1 MMKKVLVPFVAIVV
15 GFGLFAAC
23 SNDSDSANS
32 QVSGPVNS
40 TVAKVESAS
49 FTAENQS
56 NCGMEVGLMKSES
69 ETDSVHLYMNKD
81 GSAVLKEKMQ
91 SICRY
96 KGETSNISLEKS
108 GDTLLVSIDYYEYPP
123 DTVVVSA
130 VLNEK
135 MQSIIRDKGNKISN
149 ISVEKSNDTMLVSID
164 YYEYPPDTVVVYND
178 SLGKN
183 DTLIMSRY
191 PTPKCGGICSADYEI
206 DVPAEFVGS
215 KFVSVIR
222 NGKAL
227 LYPIAYVKE

>member
-1 MMKKVLVPFVAIVV
+1 MMKKIFIPFVSLVMSI
-15 GFGLFAAC
+15 GFFAAC

-56 NCGMEVGLMKSES
+56 NCGMNIGLMKSEP

-96 KGETSNISLEKS
+96 KGETSNITLEKLN
-108 GDTLLVSIDYYEYPP
+108 DTLQVSIDYYEYPP
-123 DTVVVSA
+123 DTVIVSA
-130 VLNEK
+130 ELNEK
-135 MQSIIRDKGNKISN
+135 MQFIRDKGNKISN
-149 ISVEKSNDTMLVSID
+149 ISVEKSNDTVFFFVD
-164 YYEYPPDTVVVYND
+164 YYKNPPDTFVVYND
-178 SLGKN
+178 PLEKN

-206 DVPAEFVGS
+206 NVPAEFVGS
-215 KFVSVIR
+215 KFVSVNR
-222 NGKAL
+222 SGNAKV
-227 LYPIAYVKE
+227 YPIAYVKEE

>member
-123 DTVVVSA
+123 DTVIVSA
-130 VLNEK
+130 ELNEK
-135 MQSIIRDKGNKISN
+135 MQFIRDKGNKISN
-149 ISVEKSNDTMLVSID
+149 ISVEKSNDTVFFFVD
-164 YYEYPPDTVVVYND
+164 YYKNPPDTFVVYND
-178 SLGKN
+178 PLGKN

-206 DVPAEFVGS
+206 NVPAEFVGS
-215 KFVSVIR
+215 KFVSVNR
-222 NGKAL
+222 SGNAKV
-227 LYPIAYVKE
+227 YPIAYVKEE

>member
-123 DTVVVSA
+123 DTVIVSA
-130 VLNEK
+130 ELNET
-135 MQSIIRDKGNKISN
+135 MQFIRDKGKISN
-149 ISVEKSNDTMLVSID
+149 ISVEKSNDTVFFFVD
-164 YYEYPPDTVVVYND
+164 YYKNPPDTFVVYND
-178 SLGKN
+178 PLGKK

-206 DVPAEFVGS
+206 NVPAEFMDS
-215 KFVSVIR
+215 KFVSVVR
-222 NGKAL
+222 NGEAK

>member
-56 NCGMEVGLMKSES
+56 NCGMNVGLMKSEP

-123 DTVVVSA
+123 DTVIVSA
-130 VLNEK
+130 ELNEK
-135 MQSIIRDKGNKISN
+135 MQFIRDKGNKISN
-149 ISVEKSNDTMLVSID
+149 ISVEKSNDTVFFFVD
-164 YYEYPPDTVVVYND
+164 YYKNPPDTFVVYND
-178 SLGKN
+178 PLGKN

-206 DVPAEFVGS
+206 NVPAEFVGS
-215 KFVSVIR
+215 KFVSVNR
-222 NGKAL
+222 SGEAK

>member
-1 MMKKVLVPFVAIVV
+1 MMKKVLVPIVGLVLGFFVA
-15 GFGLFAAC
+15 C
-23 SNDSDSANS
+23 TNDADSANS
-32 QVSGPVNS
+32 LVSGSVDS

-130 VLNEK
+130 ELNEK
-135 MQSIIRDKGNKISN
+135 MQFIRDKGNKISN
-149 ISVEKSNDTMLVSID
+149 ISVEKSNDTVFFFVD
-164 YYEYPPDTVVVYND
+164 YYENPSDTFVVYND
-178 SLGKN
+178 PLGKN

-191 PTPKCGGICSADYEI
+191 PTPKCGGVCSADYEI
-206 DVPAEFVGS
+206 NVPAEFAGAR
-215 KFVSVIR
+215 FVSVNR
-222 NGKAL
+222 SGKAK

>member
-96 KGETSNISLEKS
+96 KGEISNISLEKS

-123 DTVVVSA
+123 DT
-130 VLNEK
+130 
-135 MQSIIRDKGNKISN
+135 
-149 ISVEKSNDTMLVSID
+149 
-164 YYEYPPDTVVVYND
+164 YP
-178 SLGKN
+178 
-183 DTLIMSRY
+183 I
-191 PTPKCGGICSADYEI
+191 PKCGGICSADYEI
-206 DVPAEFVGS
+206 NVPAEFVGAR
-215 KFVSVIR
+215 FVSVIR
-222 NGKAL
+222 SGKAMF
-227 LYPIAYVKE
+227 YPIAYVKE

>member
-23 SNDSDSANS
+23 SNDSDSATS
-32 QVSGPVNS
+32 SVSAS
-40 TVAKVESAS
+40 DATIVAKLESAS

-56 NCGMEVGLMKSES
+56 NCGMGVGLMKSES
-69 ETDSVHLYMNKD
+69 ETDSVHLYMNRD

-123 DTVVVSA
+123 DTVVV
-130 VLNEK
+130 
-135 MQSIIRDKGNKISN
+135 
-149 ISVEKSNDTMLVSID
+149 
-164 YYEYPPDTVVVYND
+164 YND

-183 DTLIMSRY
+183 DTLFVSRY
-191 PTPKCGGICSADYEI
+191 PTPKCGGVCSADYEI

-215 KFVSVIR
+215 KFISVIR

>member
-40 TVAKVESAS
+40 TVAKVESISYVAS
-49 FTAENQS
+49 EGS
-56 NCGMEVGLMKSES
+56 CGGSGDALKKDAFVN
-69 ETDSVHLYMNKD
+69 DSVHLYMNKD

-123 DTVVVSA
+123 DTVVV
-130 VLNEK
+130 
-135 MQSIIRDKGNKISN
+135 
-149 ISVEKSNDTMLVSID
+149 
-164 YYEYPPDTVVVYND
+164 YND
-178 SLGKN
+178 PLGKN

-215 KFVSVIR
+215 KFISVIR

>member
-1 MMKKVLVPFVAIVV
+1 MKKVLVPFVVVVV
-15 GFGLFAAC
+15 GFCLFAAC

-96 KGETSNISLEKS
+96 KGEISNISLEKS
-108 GDTLLVSIDYYEYPP
+108 GDTLQVSIDYYEYSP
-123 DTVVVSA
+123 DTVIVSA
-130 VLNEK
+130 ELNEK
-135 MQSIIRDKGNKISN
+135 MQFIRDKGNKISN
-149 ISVEKSNDTMLVSID
+149 ISVEKSNDTVFFFVD
-164 YYEYPPDTVVVYND
+164 YYENPSDTFVVYND
-178 SLGKN
+178 PLGKN

-191 PTPKCGGICSADYEI
+191 PTPKCGGVCSADYEI
-206 DVPAEFVGS
+206 NVPAEFAGAR
-215 KFVSVIR
+215 FVSVNR
-222 NGKAL
+222 SGKAK

>member
-1 MMKKVLVPFVAIVV
+1 MMKKIFIPFVSLVMSI
-15 GFGLFAAC
+15 GFFAAC

-56 NCGMEVGLMKSES
+56 NCGMNVGLMKSEP
-69 ETDSVHLYMNKD
+69 ETDSVHLYMNED

-91 SICRY
+91 SICSY

-123 DTVVVSA
+123 DTVIVSA
-130 VLNEK
+130 ELNEK
-135 MQSIIRDKGNKISN
+135 MQFIRDKGNKISN
-149 ISVEKSNDTMLVSID
+149 ISVEKSNDTVFFFVD
-164 YYEYPPDTVVVYND
+164 YYKNPPDTFVVYND
-178 SLGKN
+178 PLGKN

-206 DVPAEFVGS
+206 NVPAEFVDS
-215 KFVSVIR
+215 KFVSVNR
-222 NGKAL
+222 SGNAKV
-227 LYPIAYVKE
+227 YPIAYVKEE

>member
-1 MMKKVLVPFVAIVV
+1 MVKKIFIPFVSLVISI
-15 GFGLFAAC
+15 GFFAAC

-32 QVSGPVNS
+32 PVRGSVDS

-56 NCGMEVGLMKSES
+56 NCGMNVGLMKSES
-69 ETDSVHLYMNKD
+69 ETDSIHLYMNKD

-91 SICRY
+91 SICSY

-108 GDTLLVSIDYYEYPP
+108 GDTLLVSIDYYEYP
-123 DTVVVSA
+123 
-130 VLNEK
+130 L
-135 MQSIIRDKGNKISN
+135 
-149 ISVEKSNDTMLVSID
+149 
-164 YYEYPPDTVVVYND
+164 DTVVVYND
-178 SLGKN
+178 PLGKN

-206 DVPAEFVGS
+206 NVPAEFMDS
-215 KFVSVIR
+215 KFVSVNR
-222 NGKAL
+222 NGEAK

>member
-1 MMKKVLVPFVAIVV
+1 MVKKVLVPFVAIVV

-23 SNDSDSANS
+23 SNDSDSATS
-32 QVSGPVNS
+32 SVSAS
-40 TVAKVESAS
+40 DATIVAKLESAS

-56 NCGMEVGLMKSES
+56 NCGMGVGLMKSES

-96 KGETSNISLEKS
+96 KGEISNISLEKS

-123 DTVVVSA
+123 DT
-130 VLNEK
+130 
-135 MQSIIRDKGNKISN
+135 
-149 ISVEKSNDTMLVSID
+149 
-164 YYEYPPDTVVVYND
+164 YP
-178 SLGKN
+178 
-183 DTLIMSRY
+183 I
-191 PTPKCGGICSADYEI
+191 PKCGGICSADYEI
-206 DVPAEFVGS
+206 NVPAEFVGAR
-215 KFVSVIR
+215 FVSVIR